1 MVEAYNLLQK
11 SIIRVEQDEID
22 IGDLMYATDDVMTST
37 EALQGMQGLRIT
49 DDQQEENSMQTDSAP
64 QSQRI
69 RIEYEKFVQIKLMLV
84 HKLREV
90 QASSEEPVP
99 IRRSELVQWYLEQQE
114 DMFESEDDF
123 TREKTI
129 IERVIKK
136 LSKPVCIQRD
146 TQCIARVINH
156 LK

>member
-37 EALQGMQGLRIT
+37 EALQGMQGLRIS
-49 DDQQEENSMQTDSAP
+49 DEQQQEENSMQTDSAP

-90 QASSEEPVP
+90 QASAEEPVP

-114 DMFESEDDF
+114 EMFESEDDF

-136 LSKPVCIQRD
+136 LSKPVCI
-146 TQCIARVINH
+146 
-156 LK
+156 